1 MGQETDATTSSIESG
16 LKVIVF
22 VERGVTHVAIDEV
35 AITRQ
40 EEIDDFAKKM
50 SEAIDRIAKPNLVV
64 SFQNV
69 KLICSRLLGVI
80 AALQKKVRAKGGKI
94 KLACVDE
101 NIRKVF
107 NITQLDRE
115 IHIYNDVPAAVRSFK
130 RERMWQLLG
139 GPSMDD

>member
-1 MGQETDATTSSIESG
+1 MGQQSAATSNIEAG
-16 LKVIVF
+16 VKVLVF

-40 EEIDDFAKKM
+40 EEIDDFAVKM
-50 SEAIDRIAKPNLVV
+50 NEAIDGIAKPNLVI
-64 SFQNV
+64 SFQSV

-80 AALQKKVRAKGGKI
+80 AALQRKVAAKGGKI
-94 KLACVDE
+94 KLAAVDE

-115 IHIYNDVPAAVRSFK
+115 IRIYDDVPAAVRSFK
-130 RERMWQLLG
+130 RERMWKMLG